1 MMRRALEAFASF
13 SFKKGVEDVSLDER
27 VLELLS
33 DEESKTYYQNLMYR
47 LVLNN
52 ESHFME
58 NIQGAPE
65 MSFFSHLS
73 SSEKQRTAKD
83 ILCFIYRL
91 NKSHILSHLPNA
103 ESDLITWCSC
113 VRGLAGT

>member
-1 MMRRALEAFASF
+1 MRRVLEAFSSF

-33 DEESKTYYQNLMYR
+33 DEESKVYYRNLMYR

-52 ESHFME
+52 ESHFLE

-73 SSEKQRTAKD
+73 SDEKQRTAKD

-91 NKSHILSHLPNA
+91 NKVHILSHLPDA
-103 ESDLITWCSC
+103 ESDLMTWCAG
-113 VRGLAGT
+113 VRGMTIT